1 MNQSRNSLEQIFE
14 THIQTLALTLRPG
27 TVRHYRCTARRFLA
41 HLRAAFPQFHCL
53 SRLRR
58 DLCCIDHYS
67 LLFNMTP
74 ASRGAARRCKIF

>member
-41 HLRAAFPQFHCL
+41 HLRCK
-53 SRLRR
+53 
-58 DLCCIDHYS
+58 
-67 LLFNMTP
+67 LLLGGLTLMYWELK
-74 ASRGAARRCKIF
+74 G